1 MKKIIFLTIFGFCLM
16 LAFWHY
22 IFDKYGVPE
31 LTYTEF
37 KQILNIDNDDICSYD
52 SDLNLIFQEIFNRD
66 FDSSFPLE
74 AASGY
79 IFDGDRDD
87 VIVSQINGDENN
99 RAIVQYYNAD
109 TDALVVSQQT
119 CEYNSATNFN
129 VSYADS
135 EQYENIENPYQCSIF
150 IDKKGFYSSII
161 TINYFD
167 YFTHLNL
174 VFECVTNNQQNDSI
188 INVYE
193 ICFDSNGLLLDC
205 QSFEDS
211 IRKRNLEINKNS

>member
-1 MKKIIFLTIFGFCLM
+1 M
-16 LAFWHY
+16 LAFWLY

-52 SDLNLIFQEIFNRD
+52 SDLNLIFQEIFSRD

-74 AASGY
+74 VASGY
-79 IFDGDRDD
+79 IFNWDRDD
-87 VIVSQINGDENN
+87 VVTSVRDGGENG
-99 RAIVQYYNAD
+99 AIVQYYYAD
-109 TDALVVSQQT
+109 ADALVVSQQT
-119 CEYNSATNFN
+119 CEYNSTTNFN
-129 VSYADS
+129 LSYADS
-135 EQYENIENPYQCSIF
+135 EQYEDIENPYQCSIL
-150 IDKKGFYSSII
+150 INKKGFYSSII

-174 VFECVTNNQQNDSI
+174 VFECVTDNQQNGSI
-188 INVYE
+188 INVHE

>member
-16 LAFWHY
+16 LAFWLY

-37 KQILNIDNDDICSYD
+37 KQILNIDNDNICSYD
-52 SDLNLIFQEIFNRD
+52 SDLNLIFQEIFSRD

-79 IFDGDRDD
+79 IFDEDRGDVVGSAR
-87 VIVSQINGDENN
+87 SGDENN
-99 RAIVQYYNAD
+99 RPIVQYYHA
-109 TDALVVSQQT
+109 DALVVTKQT
-119 CEYNSATNFN
+119 CEYNSTTNFN
-129 VSYADS
+129 LSYADS
-135 EQYENIENPYQCSIF
+135 EQYVDIENPYQCSIL

-174 VFECVTNNQQNDSI
+174 VFECVTDNQQNDSI
-188 INVYE
+188 INVHE